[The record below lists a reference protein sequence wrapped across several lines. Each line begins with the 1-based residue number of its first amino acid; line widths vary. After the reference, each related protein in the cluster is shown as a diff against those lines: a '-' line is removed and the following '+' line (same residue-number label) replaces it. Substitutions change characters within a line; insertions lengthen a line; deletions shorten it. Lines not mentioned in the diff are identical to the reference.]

1 MKCDQCEV
9 ARINGIACHE
19 EGCPNSHL
27 DPITG
32 DPNPVECWEC
42 GFEFVPDGKVS
53 RHALCPDCVECV
65 YWSAVARILPEEF

>member
-32 DPNPVECWEC
+32 DPHPVECGEC
-42 GFEFVPDGKVS
+42 GCDYVPEVKVNWG
-53 RHALCPDCVECV
+53 ALCPDCTS
-65 YWSAVARILPEEF
+65 YT